1 MKKGLLVLAS
11 LATMAYEARRYRNN
25 HPSCEKGVEGKKTVV
40 CIGDSI
46 TFGSGVKDNRRKEAW
61 PYALGML
68 LGDAWQVLNY
78 GVPGAKANATAD
90 GAYPK
95 KYLQE
100 AVNAK
105 ADVYCVM
112 LGTNDSKPQWQD
124 VAGFE
129 EGLRKILSQ
138 LSGRIVL
145 MTVPKAYENEH
156 GVIAYDVDDAFI
168 YRDINPAVR
177 KLAEEFHATLL
188 DVYPYTCGHPE
199 YFPDGV
205 HPGMEGNMALAWLVH
220 DEIIRL

>member
-1 MKKGLLVLAS
+1 MKAVLAF
-11 LATMAYEARRYRNN
+11 
-25 HPSCEKGVEGKKTVV
+25 
-40 CIGDSI
+40 GDSNTWGLI
-46 TFGSGVKDNRRKEAW
+46 PGSASKER
-61 PYALGML
+61 
-68 LGDAWQVLNY
+68 
-78 GVPGAKANATAD
+78 
-90 GAYPK
+90 YPWGIRWTSL
-95 KYLQE
+95 LQE
-100 AVNAK
+100 RCPKIRVIEEGLCGRTTVFEDELRPGRRGITALPLILETHYPLDAAV
-105 ADVYCVM
+105 VM

-138 LSGRIVL
+138 LPGRIML
-145 MTVPKAYENEH
+145 MTAPKAYENEH

-188 DVYPYTCGHPE
+188 DVYPYTCGQPE